1 MQKTGGEKNC
11 ICLTFHP
18 FATSFF
24 FCCCAQFIHFMNTKK
39 GGFLHFSQAFLSKKI
54 VTLWLVSLDH
64 RFFVSPDNIRIQSNE
79 KVLRGALAMKSF
91 VSCIRMYPAAEGQE
105 AVKNRL
111 QADIEVLLLLLKLEL
126 QITNRKTNEFLVF
139 PCTSHEEESEQILFP
154 LLLEKQ
160 LLCYTMRGLSKYKTL
175 YSSQPSLPS
184 SDQTL
189 RVFER
194 FLDFFSYQQ
203 N

>member
-1 MQKTGGEKNC
+1 MQKTGGGEKNC

-39 GGFLHFSQAFLSKKI
+39 GGFLHFSQAFFPRKLLLYGQFRLIIDFSFPLIILESKAKKKVWGVGHEKFCVLYSYVSSSRRLGSCKKPTTSRYRSA
-54 VTLWLVSLDH
+54 VTL
-64 RFFVSPDNIRIQSNE
+64 
-79 KVLRGALAMKSF
+79 
-91 VSCIRMYPAAEGQE
+91 
-105 AVKNRL
+105 
-111 QADIEVLLLLLKLEL
+111 LKPEL

-154 LLLEKQ
+154 PLLLEKQ

-175 YSSQPSLPS
+175 YSSQPSLLS
-184 SDQTL
+184 SHLT
-189 RVFER
+189 FPIF
-194 FLDFFSYQQ
+194 FLKMAR
-203 N
+203 